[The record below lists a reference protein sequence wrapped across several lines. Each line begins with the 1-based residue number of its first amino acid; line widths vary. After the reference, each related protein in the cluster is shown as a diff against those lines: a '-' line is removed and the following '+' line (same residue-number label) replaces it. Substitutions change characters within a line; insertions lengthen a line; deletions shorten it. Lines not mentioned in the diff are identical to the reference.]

1 MAEETLTEA
10 LSNLNDDNI
19 KDAAIPEHKQEE
31 YQVLHGTEEPQDE
44 STFIELTD
52 EDVGEVAPINEDE
65 VKVEFEEGL
74 LGQDDEELSEMER
87 EMKKA
92 GNRVNQAVKQAKDWQ
107 RREIQALQYAKQ
119 LQEDNKRLS
128 SQLQLREETTAK
140 ENLALSKNYTNEFQ
154 GRVDAQ
160 VDSAKVALTKAYDA
174 GDSELMA
181 DAQQQLARAEAERNS
196 LEQYKRDLVQYEQD
210 LAAYNQ
216 TQANAQTEFPAQQT
230 QAQLNKKAREEELA
244 QYAQPSPKAQ
254 GWAEKNEWFGVDRIM
269 TSTAMAIHQELAES
283 GIDLESNEYY
293 SQLDN
298 RLREELPTRFQ
309 ATNNEGNSG
318 KPVQTVVSGT
328 RTTGNGRSQNDR
340 RVELTPSEQALAK
353 KLGVPFKEY
362 AKQKLRLQAS

>member
-19 KDAAIPEHKQEE
+19 KDAAVPEHKQAE

-52 EDVGEVAPINEDE
+52 EDVGEVAAINEDE

-119 LQEDNKRLS
+119 LQEENKKLS

-216 TQANAQTEFPAQQT
+216 SQANAQTEFPAQQT
-230 QAQLNKKAREEELA
+230 QAQPQGQAA
-244 QYAQPSPKAQ
+244 PQYSEPSQKAQ

-283 GIDLESNEYY
+283 GIDLESDEYY

-298 RLREELPTRFQ
+298 RLHEELPNRFQ
-309 ATNNEGNSG
+309 AANNEGNSG

-362 AKQKLRLQAS
+362 AKKKLRLQAS

>member
-19 KDAAIPEHKQEE
+19 KDAAVPEHKQAE
-31 YQVLHGTEEPQDE
+31 YQVLHGTEDPQDE

-52 EDVGEVAPINEDE
+52 EDVGEVASINEDE

-74 LGQDDEELSEMER
+74 LGQDDEELSEIER

-92 GNRVNQAVKQAKDWQ
+92 GNRVNQAVKQAKAWQ

-140 ENLALSKNYTNEFQ
+140 ENLALSKNYTSEFQ

-174 GDSELMA
+174 GDSQLMA
-181 DAQQQLARAEAERNS
+181 DAQQQLARSEAERNS
-196 LEQYKRDLVQYEQD
+196 LEQYKRDLGQYEQD
-210 LAAYNQ
+210 LGAWNQ
-216 TQANAQTEFPAQQT
+216 NQANAQAEFPAQQP
-230 QAQLNKKAREEELA
+230 QGQPAP
-244 QYAQPSPKAQ
+244 QYSEPSQKAQ

-298 RLREELPTRFQ
+298 RLREELPNRFQ

-340 RVELTPSEQALAK
+340 RVELTPSEQALSK

>member
-19 KDAAIPEHKQEE
+19 KDAAVPEHKQAE
-31 YQVLHGTEEPQDE
+31 YQVLHGTEDPQDE

-52 EDVGEVAPINEDE
+52 EDVGEVASINEDE

-74 LGQDDEELSEMER
+74 LGQDDEELSEIER

-174 GDSELMA
+174 GDSQLMA

-210 LAAYNQ
+210 LTAYNQ
-216 TQANAQTEFPAQQT
+216 NQANATAEFPAQQP
-230 QAQLNKKAREEELA
+230 QGQPQGQPAP
-244 QYAQPSPKAQ
+244 QYSEPSQKAQ

-298 RLREELPTRFQ
+298 RLREELPNRFQ